1 MPIYAGYGANEY
13 AKKSGAKLVFK
24 STASGQSVEFAAFL
38 TDFSQTFSSEWNTDA
53 VYGRN
58 DPIATFQGTKRTIT
72 LAWDIPASSLADA
85 QGNLKSCEELAR
97 MMYPRYLNGLEKK
110 KPTNSDKN
118 SGKNPM
124 LKSSKRFQTN
134 IISAPPLIK
143 ISFANLISGADAPK
157 SKGKDKSGKPDEPG
171 SGKKKA
177 GDAGSQDLLAGSGLL
192 GYIGSLNWKPALD
205 MGMFSSGNKFYPKVI
220 SLSIDFT
227 VLHQH
232 FLGVDNY
239 GWMGRELFKT

>member
-38 TDFSQTFSSEWNTDA
+38 TDFSQTFSSEWNTDS

-72 LAWDIPASSLADA
+72 LAWDIPSSSLTDA
-85 QGNLKSCEELAR
+85 QGNLKNCEELAR
-97 MMYPRYLNGLEKK
+97 MMYPRYLNGMEKK
-110 KPTNSDKN
+110 KPINKN
-118 SGKNPM
+118 KNGKKNPM

-143 ISFANLISGADAPK
+143 ISFANLISSSEAPTTSSKSNKDKKVKEDAGK
-157 SKGKDKSGKPDEPG
+157 KTKGK
-171 SGKKKA
+171 
-177 GDAGSQDLLAGSGLL
+177 AGSQDLLAGSGLL
-192 GYIGSLNWKPALD
+192 GYIGSLNWKPVLD